1 MFKCS
6 FLYFKFKVNYLNALI
21 HLKAKTVQGGTS
33 FSWIRHRNSI
43 QAVSG
48 IQLFRSGCGVC
59 AVGGYGDVSA
69 GGVCAGFGDVGA
81 GGLKAGDVG
90 VFDLGFGDVG
100 VGGIGDGG
108 GVCAGFGDVG
118 PGGIG
123 GGVGV
128 EEGGVGV

>member
-33 FSWIRHRNSI
+33 FSWIRRRNSI
-43 QAVSG
+43 QAVTG

-69 GGVCAGFGDVGA
+69 GGVW
-81 GGLKAGDVG
+81 
-90 VFDLGFGDVG
+90 
-100 VGGIGDGG
+100 DGWY
-108 GVCAGFGDVG
+108 GDVG

-128 EEGGVGV
+128 EEGGVGVWGKSGICI

>member
-33 FSWIRHRNSI
+33 SSWIRRRNSI
-43 QAVSG
+43 QAVTG
-48 IQLFRSGCGVC
+48 MQLCRSGRGVC
-59 AVGGYGDVSA
+59 AGLGDAGA
-69 GGVCAGFGDVGA
+69 GGVCAGFGAVGA

-100 VGGIGDGG
+100 VGGIG
-108 GVCAGFGDVG
+108 
-118 PGGIG
+118 